1 MLRLCLHTRIAGLR
15 FTRLLLP
22 VNAEEP
28 VTVAKENEKR
38 KGLFT
43 YIDLDTGDG
52 GLRDDFAAA
61 WQCIW
66 VTHMHWQKP
75 HLLHASFCEH
85 IKGYLRFT
93 LNQISWVNNNYG
105 IEFQTIFC
113 KAYQHDILIFIVLC
127 HITFNGPQIRSN
139 DNFKTF
145 SSQSL
150 VLSSL
155 SLTPL
160 YLLSFIALLPHF
172 YLLPHIFVI
181 RSWMQGA
188 LTNCYK

>member
-61 WQCIW
+61 
-66 VTHMHWQKP
+66 
-75 HLLHASFCEH
+75 S
-85 IKGYLRFT
+85 
-93 LNQISWVNNNYG
+93 
-105 IEFQTIFC
+105 
-113 KAYQHDILIFIVLC
+113 
-127 HITFNGPQIRSN
+127 
-139 DNFKTF
+139 DN
-145 SSQSL
+145 
-150 VLSSL
+150 V
-155 SLTPL
+155 
-160 YLLSFIALLPHF
+160 YE
-172 YLLPHIFVI
+172 
-181 RSWMQGA
+181 
-188 LTNCYK
+188 